1 MLNPRKIVVFSG
13 ISFDS
18 DTRYGYHCAPMAT
31 RSFPERIDPF
41 KFAEVGKLID
51 GIFATAY
58 FDRLCLE
65 LHSDKGEIACKINGL
80 KDYDTGRRMLKL
92 EVSGEVEL
100 VCQGCTEPFIHKM
113 EHVRILYPCYNEEQ
127 MKSVPE
133 DGEAVLT
140 EEDGL
145 DIKSAVEDEL
155 ILSLPLI
162 PLFGECE
169 ALEVYEVGEL
179 PELTDE
185 EAEKENPFAALKNL
199 KI

>member
-1 MLNPRKIVVFSG
+1 
-13 ISFDS
+13 
-18 DTRYGYHCAPMAT
+18 MAT

-41 KFAEVGKLID
+41 KFAETGKVID

-58 FDRLCLE
+58 FDRFCQE
-65 LHSDKGEIACKINGL
+65 LHSDKGEIACKINGV
-80 KDYDTGRRMLKL
+80 KDHDTGRKMLQF
-92 EVSGEVEL
+92 EVSGQIEL
-100 VCQGCTEPFIHKM
+100 ICQGCTEPFMHQL
-113 EHVRILYPCYNEEQ
+113 EHSAIMYPCYNEEQ
-127 MKSVPE
+127 MKQVPE
-133 DGEAVLT
+133 DGEPVFA

-169 ALEVYEVGEL
+169 ELAAYEVGEL

-185 EAEKENPFAALKNL
+185 EVEKENPFSALKNL

>member
-1 MLNPRKIVVFSG
+1 
-13 ISFDS
+13 
-18 DTRYGYHCAPMAT
+18 MAT

-41 KFAEVGKLID
+41 KFAETGKLID

-58 FDRLCLE
+58 FDRLCQE
-65 LHSDKGEIACKINGL
+65 LYSDKGEIACKINGL
-80 KDYDTGRRMLKL
+80 KNHDTGLKMLQL

-100 VCQGCTEPFIHKM
+100 VCQGCTEPFMHQLEHKA
-113 EHVRILYPCYNEEQ
+113 ILYPCYTEEQ
-127 MKSVPE
+127 MKQMPD
-133 DGEAVLT
+133 DGEPVLAD
-140 EEDGL
+140 EDGL
-145 DIKSAVEDEL
+145 DIKSVVEDEL

-169 ALEVYEVGEL
+169 ELEAYQVGEL

-185 EAEKENPFAALKNL
+185 EVEKENPFAALKNL